1 MTYSRYMKE
10 LNSNQLRKMSI
21 KELTAIADQLATR
34 LQWFHST
41 GKDQTDAEQYK
52 RIASELLHVAN
63 IIEAKEVEKSKKP
76 KINYG
81 K

>member
-63 IIEAKEVEKSKKP
+63 IIEAKEIEKSKKP

-81 K
+81 S

>member
-1 MTYSRYMKE
+1 MP
-10 LNSNQLRKMSI
+10 I
-21 KELTAIADQLATR
+21 KELTTIADQLATR

-41 GKDQTDAEQYK
+41 GKDQTDPEQYK

-63 IIEAKEVEKSKKP
+63 IIEVKEVEKAKKP

>member
-1 MTYSRYMKE
+1 MKE
-10 LNSNQLRKMSI
+10 LNSNQLRKKSV
-21 KELTAIADQLATR
+21 KDLTTIADQLATR

-41 GKDQTDAEQYK
+41 GKDKTDLEQYK

-63 IIEAKEVEKSKKP
+63 IIEAKETDNKLKP

-81 K
+81 N

>member
-1 MTYSRYMKE
+1 MP
-10 LNSNQLRKMSI
+10 I
-21 KELTAIADQLATR
+21 KELTTIADQLATR

-63 IIEAKEVEKSKKP
+63 IIEAKEIEKSKKP

-81 K
+81 N

>member
-1 MTYSRYMKE
+1 MKE
-10 LNSNQLRKMSI
+10 LNSNKLRKMSI
-21 KELTAIADQLATR
+21 KELTTIADQLATR

-63 IIEAKEVEKSKKP
+63 IIEVKEIEKSKKP

-81 K
+81 G

>member
-1 MTYSRYMKE
+1 MKE

-21 KELTAIADQLATR
+21 KELTTIADQLATR

>member
-1 MTYSRYMKE
+1 MKE
-10 LNSNQLRKMSI
+10 LNSNQLRRMPI
-21 KELTAIADQLATR
+21 KELTTIADQLATR

-41 GKDQTDAEQYK
+41 GKNETDPEQYK

-63 IIEAKEVEKSKKP
+63 IIEVKEVEKAKKP

>member
-1 MTYSRYMKE
+1 MKE
-10 LNSNQLRKMSI
+10 LNSNQLRKKPI
-21 KELTAIADQLATR
+21 KELTTIADQLATR

-41 GKDQTDAEQYK
+41 GKDQTDPKQYK

-63 IIEAKEVEKSKKP
+63 IIEAKEVEKAKKP

>member
-63 IIEAKEVEKSKKP
+63 IIEAKEIEKSKKP

-81 K
+81 N